1 MTSSPSRVLRHS
13 NLELVGGTAV
23 DQAQP
28 GQRIPRVL
36 RQAAVAAF
44 ETQIAAS
51 GHSGQADQTGSYDE
65 GFEAGRESAR
75 QQLLSAS
82 NALQAALETCR
93 ENLRDEFERQQAEMV
108 QITIGLTEFV
118 LGHAGHDGGAAL
130 ISRLEEAI
138 ALLDEQDLVIA
149 MCESDLPLAEQI
161 QAPGIAIIA
170 DPDLKPGEAKVI
182 GDWARA
188 DITRKKALEI
198 LAEDGV
204 T

>member
-1 MTSSPSRVLRHS
+1 MSSSPSRVLRHG
-13 NLELVGGTAV
+13 NLELVGGTSV
-23 DQAQP
+23 DQIQP

-36 RQAAVAAF
+36 RQAAVAAL
-44 ETQIAAS
+44 ETQIVAPDH
-51 GHSGQADQTGSYDE
+51 GGQARHTGAYDE

-82 NALQAALETCR
+82 NALQAALEKCR
-93 ENLRDEFERQQAEMV
+93 QDLRDEFERQQAEMV

-130 ISRLEEAI
+130 MSRLEETL

-161 QAPGIAIIA
+161 EAPGIAVVA

-182 GDWARA
+182 GEWARA
-188 DITRKKALEI
+188 DLTRKTALEI
-198 LAEDGV
+198 LAEDGI